1 MHRLEN
7 LEKLIFYLAKKMFG
21 LEKKV
26 FSSFWKRLPW
36 FENLSEIDTVFGE
49 EVV

>member
-21 LEKKV
+21 LEKKTLV
-26 FSSFWKRLPW
+26 H
-36 FENLSEIDTVFGE
+36 FENDYSGLKICQKLILYSERK
-49 EVV
+49 

>member
-21 LEKKV
+21 LEKKT
-26 FSSFWKRLPW
+26 SSFWKQLQW
-36 FENLSEIDTVFGE
+36 FENLSEIHTVFGE
-49 EVV
+49 QVDY